1 MITIPDKIK
10 LTIPVVVEG
19 KYDRLR
25 LQELIDGP
33 IIETGEFGI
42 FSDPEKLSSLRQLAE
57 KTGLV
62 ILTDSDRAG
71 FRIRS
76 YIRSALSENAKVINV
91 YIPDIFGKRH
101 WKKREHWKARPLPKA
116 NRSPRPIF
124 S

>member
-33 IIETGEFGI
+33 IIETGGFGI

-57 KTGLV
+57 KTGIAQADISKLEKGSANPS
-62 ILTDSDRAG
+62 LRTLRRLAAG
-71 FRIRS
+71 MGMQLKLEFVP
-76 YIRSALSENAKVINV
+76 AAK
-91 YIPDIFGKRH
+91 
-101 WKKREHWKARPLPKA
+101 
-116 NRSPRPIF
+116 
-124 S
+124 